1 MNRMNQC
8 YNTPGITECSKPN
21 ANSSFE
27 RAHLALPH
35 PCSWG
40 RPMSHQARGHL
51 KGTLLERARARAI
64 AKNTAEA
71 DLRAGY
77 ARRGDHLRRL
87 LGTVEERNAT
97 IAQAAAVSYLYN
109 LLRAP
114 FRDEWRG
121 LLGLA
126 ARRSHADK
134 RIPSAPRSS
143 SLGPHSGQH
152 AAVLRPEDFPLRSL
166 PVLSSAAGEMYLL
179 PPRSTTIPSSPQRPA
194 RCISC
199 RRGAR
204 RSRPF
209 LSGRRDV
216 SLAAAEH
223 GDRPQGHPST
233 PHPRLHLLLS
243 RSLRPGQ

>member
-1 MNRMNQC
+1 MEILTI
-8 YNTPGITECSKPN
+8 YCS
-21 ANSSFE
+21 
-27 RAHLALPH
+27 
-35 PCSWG
+35 
-40 RPMSHQARGHL
+40 
-51 KGTLLERARARAI
+51 
-64 AKNTAEA
+64 
-71 DLRAGY
+71 
-77 ARRGDHLRRL
+77 
-87 LGTVEERNAT
+87 
-97 IAQAAAVSYLYN
+97 LYKH

-126 ARRSHADK
+126 TRRSHADK

-143 SLGPHSGQH
+143 SSGPHSGQH

-179 PPRSTTIPSSPQRPA
+179 PPGSTTTPSFPQRPA

-204 RSRPF
+204 RSRPL

-223 GDRPQGHPST
+223 DDPVLFSAAGEMYLLPRRST
-233 PHPRLHLLLS
+233 TTGRRATLLLLTLVS
-243 RSLRPGQ
+243 IFCCPAHCDRSSSPPHKCNVHPPCLYTQATSQKTLPPSPET

>member
-1 MNRMNQC
+1 MEP
-8 YNTPGITECSKPN
+8 YK
-21 ANSSFE
+21 
-27 RAHLALPH
+27 
-35 PCSWG
+35 
-40 RPMSHQARGHL
+40 
-51 KGTLLERARARAI
+51 
-64 AKNTAEA
+64 
-71 DLRAGY
+71 Y
-77 ARRGDHLRRL
+77 
-87 LGTVEERNAT
+87 
-97 IAQAAAVSYLYN
+97 

-204 RSRPF
+204 RPAAGPPSSSSPSSSSSAVPLIATGAVARLINVTSILRVYTHKRP
-209 LSGRRDV
+209 
-216 SLAAAEH
+216 
-223 GDRPQGHPST
+223 
-233 PHPRLHLLLS
+233 
-243 RSLRPGQ
+243 